1 MIVRYNSHMRRIMGD
16 VLNNVYECDD
26 LDVECEL
33 PDDFVAQ
40 MKNMRIVE
48 IEGAVVVG
56 SADCDAGESRDPH
69 SVQPDG
75 SENASGWDD
84 SFGDLTGLE
93 CSVNHYHIDRA
104 GDGSL
109 KASATAGIVAA
120 REFKRMIEA
129 TKIPGDFR
137 LVVSANHNP
146 CEPPFYGAV
155 IRFHKIRPKQAWL
168 DDNLDNYKSEGILTM
183 EWTNPVR

>member
-1 MIVRYNSHMRRIMGD
+1 MGD
-16 VLNNVYECDD
+16 VLKDVYECDD

-33 PDDFVAQ
+33 PPEFVEEI
-40 MKNMRIVE
+40 KKMRIVE
-48 IEGAVVVG
+48 IKGAVVVE
-56 SADCDAGESRDPH
+56 D
-69 SVQPDG
+69 
-75 SENASGWDD
+75 ASGWDD
-84 SFGDLTGLE
+84 STDASGWGDCFVDLTGVE
-93 CSVNHYHIDRA
+93 CFVNHYHIDRA

-120 REFKRMIEA
+120 KEFKRMIEA

-137 LVVSANHNP
+137 LIVSANRNP

-155 IRFHKIRPKQAWL
+155 VRFHKIRPKQAWL
-168 DDNLDNYKSEGILTM
+168 DDNLDNYKTEGILTM